1 MSATSS
7 SSTVPHAEA
16 PLLGRHALVT
26 GATRGIGAAIA
37 QELARLGATLTIT
50 GRSIDMLEKRGEEL
64 SAAHGRAVT
73 VLRMDVTDPENV
85 AQVVKEATS
94 RLGAP
99 AILVN
104 NAGGAESAPFARTD
118 AALWQ
123 RMLDANATGAFH
135 CTHAMLPAMIA
146 AGWGRVVNVASTAGL
161 HGYAYAVAYSAA
173 KHALIGL
180 TRSLALEIA
189 RTGVTVNAVCPG
201 YTETDLLA
209 GAAASIAEKT
219 RRSVEQARAELVKMN
234 PQGRFVRPEEVAAAV
249 AWLCLES
256 SSAITGIAIPVAG
269 GELA

>member
-1 MSATSS
+1 
-7 SSTVPHAEA
+7 
-16 PLLGRHALVT
+16 
-26 GATRGIGAAIA
+26 
-37 QELARLGATLTIT
+37 
-50 GRSIDMLEKRGEEL
+50 
-64 SAAHGRAVT
+64 
-73 VLRMDVTDPENV
+73 MDVTDPASV
-85 AQVVKEATS
+85 SRAVVEATS

-104 NAGGAESAPFARTD
+104 NAGAAESASFASTD

-161 HGYAYAVAYSAA
+161 HGYPYAVAYSAA

-180 TRSLALEIA
+180 TRSLALEVA

-201 YTETDLLA
+201 YTDTDLLT
-209 GAAASIAEKT
+209 GAAARIAEKT
-219 RRSVEQARAELVKMN
+219 RRSVEQVRAELVKAN

-249 AWLCLES
+249 GWLCLDAS
-256 SSAITGIAIPVAG
+256 AAITGVAIPIAG